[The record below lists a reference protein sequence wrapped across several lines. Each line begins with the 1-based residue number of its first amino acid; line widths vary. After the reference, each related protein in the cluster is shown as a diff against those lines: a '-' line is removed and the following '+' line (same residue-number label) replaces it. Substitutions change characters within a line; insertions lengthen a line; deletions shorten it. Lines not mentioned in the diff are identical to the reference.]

1 MTSLLTHVRRQ
12 GVAYLALFFAL
23 GGTAYAAQAGDA
35 QSRTGPPARAFAFV
49 EVDGDTVTVDPAQS
63 RGVSGATFRKLA
75 RGEETVPGI
84 VCISGLRFTPRNV
97 VVTSEA
103 SGPNGLAGVRLA
115 PDENVP
121 GTCGPGAQ
129 ALVQMQVA
137 GATGAPRLADRSFF
151 VLIN

>member
-23 GGTAYAAQAGDA
+23 GGTAYAAQAGDPP
-35 QSRTGPPARAFAFV
+35 SRASTPARAFAFV
-49 EVDGDTVTVDPAQS
+49 EVDGATVTVDPARS
-63 RGVSGATFRKLA
+63 RGVGGATFRKFL
-75 RGEETVPGI
+75 RGDEPVAGI
-84 VCISGLRFTPRNV
+84 VCISGLRFTPRNMV
-97 VVTSEA
+97 ITSEA
-103 SGPNGLAGVRLA
+103 SGPSGIAGVRLA

-129 ALVQMQVA
+129 ALVTTQVVSST
-137 GATGAPRLADRSFF
+137 GATRLGDRSFF